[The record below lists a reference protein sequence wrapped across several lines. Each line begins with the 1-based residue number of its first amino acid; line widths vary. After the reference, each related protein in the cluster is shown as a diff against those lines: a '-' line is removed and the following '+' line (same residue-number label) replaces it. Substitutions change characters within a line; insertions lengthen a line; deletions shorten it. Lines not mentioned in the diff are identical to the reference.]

1 MKTQKIAPNVACLPI
16 AFVNAYFVGTRDNWV
31 LIDCG
36 LPHTFDRIRAA
47 ATELFGDAPPSA
59 ILLTHGHFDHS
70 GAALQAIEY
79 WKVPIYAHPLEMP
92 YLTARSSYPP
102 PDPTVGGAL
111 GFMSRFMPA
120 RATDLS
126 PHLQP
131 LPEDGSV
138 PFLNDWRWI
147 FTPGHAPGH
156 VSFFRES
163 DKTLIA
169 GDALATADMDK
180 WGAAMFKRPQ
190 KIARSGTP
198 FICDWDKTRASAQA
212 LAPLQPRVV
221 ACGHGIPMSGE
232 DVASQLDNFAANF
245 PIPLH
250 GRYVEEA
257 AQTDAN
263 GIVSLPPA
271 PPDVLPKVAIG
282 IGAILLAA
290 QLMKRRRSDS

>member
-1 MKTQKIAPNVACLPI
+1 MKTQEIAPAVACLPI

-36 LPHTFDRIRAA
+36 LPHTFNRIRAA
-47 ATELFGDAPPSA
+47 AEELFGDAPPVA

-70 GAALQAIEY
+70 GAALQAAEC
-79 WKVPIYAHPLEMP
+79 WDVAIYAHPLEMP
-92 YLTARSSYPP
+92 YLTGRSSYPP

-126 PHLQP
+126 PRLQV
-131 LPEDGSV
+131 LPDDNSV
-138 PFLNDWRWI
+138 PFLDDWRWI

-156 VSFFRES
+156 VAFFRES

-180 WGAAMFKRPQ
+180 WGGAMFKRPQ
-190 KIARSGTP
+190 QIARSGTP
-198 FICDWDKTRASAQA
+198 FVCDWDKTRQSAQE
-212 LAPLQPRVV
+212 LAPLQPRTL
-221 ACGHGIPMSGE
+221 ACGHGIPMNGE
-232 DVASQLDNFAANF
+232 NVAPELDDFAANF
-245 PIPLH
+245 PIPSH

-257 AQTDAN
+257 AQTDEN

-271 PPDVLPKVAIG
+271 PRDWLPPIALGVA
-282 IGAILLAA
+282 ATLLVANWK
-290 QLMKRRRSDS
+290 KRKKENW